1 MRDPSSVLLGEPVLV
16 AAPVSPVARR
26 APGRGAWGHEPLTGA
41 QVRLLAVTATRVAVL
56 TLDRDVG
63 GPHLYRPL
71 LVEIAVPRAEVR
83 GVQMGLWRPSRRFT
97 IVLSRS
103 RTWPLEVTTLRRR
116 QWGPV
121 LAELGQVH
129 AAVSADG
136 PARAEPTG
144 DSQVVSPDA
153 RA

>member
-1 MRDPSSVLLGEPVLV
+1 MRDPTAVLLDEPVTA

-41 QVRLLAVTATRVAVL
+41 QVRLLAVTPSRVAVL

-63 GPHLYRPL
+63 GPYLYRPL
-71 LVEIAVPRAEVR
+71 LVEIVVPRSEVR
-83 GVQMGLWRPSRRFT
+83 GVRMGALRPSRLFT
-97 IVLSRS
+97 IVLEGGD
-103 RTWPLEVTTLRRR
+103 TWPLEVSTWGRR

-121 LAELGQVH
+121 LAELGLVRG
-129 AAVSADG
+129 AAESPARSEGGADG
-136 PARAEPTG
+136 
-144 DSQVVSPDA
+144 QVVSPDA

>member
-1 MRDPSSVLLGEPVLV
+1 MRDPSSVLLDEQVLV

-41 QVRLLAVTATRVAVL
+41 QVRLLAVTASRVAVL

-71 LVEIAVPRAEVR
+71 QVEIAVARSEVR
-83 GVQMGLWRPSRRFT
+83 GVQMGAWRPSRHFT
-97 IVLSRS
+97 IVLSRG
-103 RTWPLEVTTLRRR
+103 RTWPLEVTTFGRRL
-116 QWGPV
+116 WGPV
-121 LAELGQVH
+121 LVELGQVQ
-129 AAVSADG
+129 AAVGADAHARIEQPADG
-136 PARAEPTG
+136 
-144 DSQVVSPDA
+144 QVVSPDA